1 MAAMSS
7 TPKER
12 SRPEAA
18 PPPKVRGR
26 ALVIAIDGPAGSG
39 KSTVA
44 TGVARAL
51 GLRRLDTGAMYRA
64 LTLKAIRKGV
74 APDND
79 QALAEIARRTR
90 FSYRDSQIVLDGQ
103 LVGDSIRQPE
113 VSEMVSTVAAHPAV
127 REELVR
133 RQREMIG
140 NGGVVVEGRDIGTV
154 VCPDA
159 DLKVFLTASPDE
171 RARRR
176 HQELSDAG
184 VDISYSSLKREQT
197 RRDSLDTTREA
208 SPLVPAS
215 DAVTVDSTG
224 KTAEEVVEE
233 IVGLVNA
240 RGRARRPAKKRAP
253 KAPPAKKAP
262 PAAKR
267 KGPGAGRRSR

>member
-1 MAAMSS
+1 MALKPP
-7 TPKER
+7 TPQEHTPGTAVR
-12 SRPEAA
+12 RPG
-18 PPPKVRGR
+18 GR

-44 TGVARAL
+44 NGVARAL

-64 LTLKAIRKGV
+64 LTLKAIRKEVG
-74 APDND
+74 PEDGP
-79 QALAEIARRTR
+79 ALAELARHTR

-103 LVGDSIRQPE
+103 LVGDTIRQPE
-113 VSEMVSTVAAHPAV
+113 VSRAVSTVAAHPAV
-127 REELVR
+127 REELVK

-140 NGGVVVEGRDIGTV
+140 IGGVVVEGRDIGTV
-154 VCPDA
+154 VCPEA

-184 VDISYSSLKREQT
+184 VEVDYASLKREQT
-197 RRDSLDTTREA
+197 RRDSLDSNREA
-208 SPLVPAS
+208 SPLVPAK

-224 KTAEEVVEE
+224 KTAEEVVQE

-240 RGRARRPAKKRAP
+240 RGRARRAP
-253 KAPPAKKAP
+253 RNRPLKPPATKKTS
-262 PAAKR
+262 AAEKKR
-267 KGPGAGRRSR
+267 KGSRAARRSP